1 MYNFPLHIN
10 KKAFPPCTTT
20 DLFRPTKA
28 QRSITSCYTL
38 FKLFIINEN
47 RHVIVGSSQVFDNF
61 TPDIVQYF
69 QYSLNSSKLSCE
81 RRNKMN
87 YVQQPSPCSLV
98 SQYFQYL
105 SFALISAFFCSHQCL
120 TKLGHLRTRGAGQHT
135 RDGQDYLGNLTE
147 PTAHVQFDQLYDLQL
162 AGSSLAFEG
171 KIQSVNKVNNIYF

>member
-10 KKAFPPCTTT
+10 KNAFPPCTTT

-47 RHVIVGSSQVFDNF
+47 RHVIVGSSHVFDNF

-69 QYSLNSSKLSCE
+69 QYSLNSSKVSCE
-81 RRNKMN
+81 RRNKMK
-87 YVQQPSPCSLV
+87 YVQQPLPCSLV

-105 SFALISAFFCSHQCL
+105 RTDFSFLLQSPVPHQTRPSAY
-120 TKLGHLRTRGAGQHT
+120 AGCWAA
-135 RDGQDYLGNLTE
+135 Y
-147 PTAHVQFDQLYDLQL
+147 
-162 AGSSLAFEG
+162 S
-171 KIQSVNKVNNIYF
+171 